1 MCGIFG
7 SINRDLS
14 ELRPGRAIQSILKRG
29 PDRQSHFSDEENRV
43 SLGHVRLAIIDLSTS
58 GDQPM
63 SSADGR
69 YTIVFNGEIYN
80 YREIRSKLGKEYI
93 WKSNSDTEVILASFM
108 KWGADCLAQFH
119 GMFALAIWDSVQKKL
134 FAARDRLGVK
144 PFYYTFDG
152 TNFAFASRPR
162 VFFEYI
168 DSFKSKLNRQAI
180 RYYLESGNIP
190 GDLSIYDKIKKLEPG
205 HYLEYSKSEISI
217 KKYWS
222 VDKISTDHTLAHI
235 SKGQMIS
242 ELDQL
247 VSKSVEWRMVSN
259 VPVGAFL
266 SGGID
271 SSLVSAVMSKLSDM
285 PINTFTIGFDDK
297 NYNESH
303 HASNVARHI
312 GSKHFEETLKV
323 NDLIDL
329 IPTFFKEYDE
339 PFYDFSAFPTMAA
352 SRLASREVKVC
363 LSGDGGDEAF
373 GGYHYYSLIGKINK
387 FYKFPG
393 SVRVLMGQL
402 LNFGNRNFR
411 MLGSAINYNSTAEAF
426 AYIRSVMKSNTNI
439 MSSDYFRETSS
450 IYTLFNNTFKNL
462 SSEISIEEVGM
473 RLDIN
478 HTLPNDYLVKVDLA
492 SMAFSLEAREP
503 LLDHS
508 IFEWAATLPL
518 KWKIN
523 KGINKYLLREL
534 AYTYVDK
541 DILDRPKM
549 GFRVP
554 IANWLRNELKSWAEE
569 LIADR
574 VLVSQAGMEVEVL
587 NKIWQQ
593 HLTTKFDHHTIVW
606 TALVLLQFIKTNSEN
621 ILEY

>member
-7 SINRDLS
+7 SINRDFS
-14 ELRPGRAIQSILKRG
+14 ELRPDRAITSILERG
-29 PDRQSHFSDEENRV
+29 PDRQAHFRDEGDRV
-43 SLGHVRLAIIDLSTS
+43 SLGHVRLAIIDLSNK

-63 SSADGR
+63 SSSDDR
-69 YTIVFNGEIYN
+69 YIIVFNGEIYN
-80 YREIRSKLGKEYI
+80 YMEIRRRLGKEYV
-93 WKSNSDTEVILASFM
+93 WKSNSDTEVILACFI
-108 KWGADCLAQFH
+108 KWGVGCLDYFH
-119 GMFALAIWDSVQKKL
+119 GMFSLAIWDSVEKKL

-144 PFYYTFDG
+144 PFYYSYDG
-152 TNFAFASRPR
+152 INFAFASRPR

-180 RYYLESGNIP
+180 RYYLESGYIP

-205 HYLEYSKSEISI
+205 HYLVYSKSDLTI

-222 VDKISTDHTLAHI
+222 ADKISTDQSLAYVP
-235 SKGQMIS
+235 KKQMIS

-247 VSKSVEWRMVSN
+247 VSKSIEWRMVSN

-271 SSLVSAVMSKLSDM
+271 SSLVTAVMSKLSET

-297 NYNESH
+297 NFNESH

-323 NDLIDL
+323 TDLIDL

-352 SRLASREVKVC
+352 SRLASKEVKVC

-373 GGYHYYSLIGKINK
+373 GGYHYYGLIGKIDK
-387 FYKFPG
+387 FYKFPEP
-393 SVRVLMGQL
+393 VRMLIGKVLNL
-402 LNFGNRNFR
+402 GNRNFR
-411 MLGSAINYNSTAEAF
+411 MMGSAINYKSTAEAF
-426 AYIRSVMKSNTNI
+426 AYIRSVMKSNSNI
-439 MSSDYFRETSS
+439 LLEEYFQGTDS
-450 IYTLFNNTFKNL
+450 IHKLFNSTFKNL
-462 SSEISIEEVGM
+462 SSEISVEEVGM
-473 RLDIN
+473 RLDID

-523 KGINKYLLREL
+523 DGINKYLLREL
-534 AYTYVDK
+534 AYTYVDR

-554 IANWLRNELKSWAEE
+554 VAEWLRNELKSWAEE

-593 HLTTKFDHHTIVW
+593 HLTTKFDHHTIIW
-606 TALVLLQFIKTNSEN
+606 TALVLLQFIKINSEN